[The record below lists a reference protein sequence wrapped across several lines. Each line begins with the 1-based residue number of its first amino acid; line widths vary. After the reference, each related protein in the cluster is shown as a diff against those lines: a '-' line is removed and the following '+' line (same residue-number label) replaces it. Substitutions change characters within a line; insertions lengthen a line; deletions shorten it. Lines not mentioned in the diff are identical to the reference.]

1 MEEDITLSD
10 KLLIKNGIIVTNN
23 KTIYNQNILIHNRKI
38 VKIDTCID
46 DSEAV
51 LIDATDCYVFP
62 GLIDLHC
69 KIQDPGFDFK
79 ETMET
84 VGKSAI
90 NGGFTTLT
98 MNPNTLP
105 CIDNKAIVEY
115 VLSKAKNE
123 CPVQIVPYGHLTRN
137 GEGKVMSEIGEMQL
151 AGIAA
156 VSDGDYAIQDTDLMR
171 NLCNYCSMFD
181 IPLIAHCENRFIS
194 NGNEINEGALSTYL
208 GIQGAPVTAETIH
221 LARNILLAHEFG
233 TKLHITHVS
242 TAQSVEMIRTFRK
255 QGFKLTCETSP
266 QYFTLNEE
274 AVMGYN
280 TLVKVNPPL
289 RTEEDV
295 EAVIKGLKDGVI
307 DTISSDHC
315 PDTIDSKE
323 VEFTLASFG
332 ISSLETAFSL
342 SYTYLVETGHLT
354 MEQLIDKMSYKPAQ
368 ILTLNKGSIHVGAI
382 ADITIFNPNEE
393 YYIDASKFKSK
404 ARYSPY
410 DGLIISGK
418 ITSTF
423 VNGRLY
429 RTDEL

>member
-1 MEEDITLSD
+1 MSD
-10 KLLIKNGIIVTNN
+10 KLLIKNGIIVTSN
-23 KTIYNQNILIHNRKI
+23 KTIYNQSILIEDKKI
-38 VKIDTCID
+38 IQMDTGIED
-46 DSEAV
+46 DEAV
-51 LIDATDCYVFP
+51 VIDATDCYIVP

-69 KIQDPGFDFK
+69 NIQDPGFDYK
-79 ETMET
+79 ETMLT
-84 VGKSAI
+84 VGQSAI

-98 MNPNTLP
+98 INPNTVP
-105 CIDNKAIVEY
+105 RIDNKAIVEY
-115 VLSKAKNE
+115 IISKAKNE
-123 CPVQIVPYGHLTRN
+123 CPVQVVPYGNLTRN

-156 VSDGDYAIQDTDLMR
+156 VSDGDHAIQDTDLMR

-181 IPLIAHCENRFIS
+181 IPVIAHCENRLIS
-194 NGNEINEGALSTYL
+194 NGNEINEGAISTYL
-208 GIQGAPVTAETIH
+208 GIQGAPITAETIH
-221 LARNILLAHEFG
+221 LARNILLANEFG

-242 TAQSVEMIRTFRK
+242 TAQSVEMIRQFKK

-274 AVMGYN
+274 AAMGYN

-289 RTEEDV
+289 RTAADV
-295 EAVIKGLKDGVI
+295 EAIIKGLRDGII

-323 VEFTLASFG
+323 VEYTLASFG

-342 SYTYLVETGHLT
+342 SYTYLVEQGHLN
-354 MEQLIDKMSYKPAQ
+354 MEQLIDKMSHKPAQ
-368 ILTLNKGSIHVGAI
+368 ILTLNKGTIQVGST
-382 ADITIFNPNEE
+382 ADLTIFNPNED

-410 DGLIISGK
+410 DGLVIKGRVK
-418 ITSTF
+418 YTL
-423 VNGRLY
+423 VNGKLY
-429 RTDEL
+429 RTDG

>member
-1 MEEDITLSD
+1 LSD
-10 KLLIKNGIIVTNN
+10 KVLIKKGIIVKHN
-23 KTIYNQNILIHNRKI
+23 KTIYNQDILIENKKI
-38 VKIDTCID
+38 VRIDAGID
-46 DSEAV
+46 DDEAV
-51 LIDATDCYVFP
+51 IIDAENCYVVP

-69 KIQDPGFDFK
+69 NIQDPGFDFK
-79 ETMET
+79 ETMLT
-84 VGKSAI
+84 AGQSAI
-90 NGGFTTLT
+90 KGGFTTLT
-98 MNPNTLP
+98 VNPNTIP

-115 VLSKAKNE
+115 VISKAKSE
-123 CPVQIVPYGHLTRN
+123 SPVQIVPYGNLTKN
-137 GEGKVMSEIGEMQL
+137 GQGEKMSEIGEMQL

-156 VSDGDYAIQDTDLMR
+156 VSDGDRAIQDTDLMR

-181 IPLIAHCENRFIS
+181 IPVITHCENRLIS
-194 NGNEINEGALSTYL
+194 NGNEINEGPISTYL
-208 GIQGAPVTAETIH
+208 GIQGAPITAESIH

-242 TAQSVEMIRTFRK
+242 TSQSVEMIRSFK
-255 QGFKLTCETSP
+255 KLGYKLTCETSP

-274 AVMGYN
+274 AAMGYN

-289 RTEEDV
+289 RTEKDV
-295 EAVIKGLKDGVI
+295 EAIVMGLKEGII

-342 SYTYLVETGHLT
+342 AYTYLVEEGHLS

-368 ILTLNKGSIHVGAI
+368 ILTLNKGTIQTGSL
-382 ADITIFNPNEE
+382 ADITIFDPSED

-410 DGLIISGK
+410 DGLVIKGRVK
-418 ITSTF
+418 YTF
-423 VNGRLY
+423 VNGKMHRV
-429 RTDEL
+429 DI

>member
-1 MEEDITLSD
+1 
-10 KLLIKNGIIVTNN
+10 LIKNGIIVTSN
-23 KTIYNQNILIHNRKI
+23 KTIYNQSILIEDKKI
-38 VKIDTCID
+38 IQMDTGIED
-46 DSEAV
+46 DEAV
-51 LIDATDCYVFP
+51 VIDATDCYIVP

-69 KIQDPGFDFK
+69 NIQDPGFDYK
-79 ETMET
+79 ETMLT
-84 VGKSAI
+84 VGQSAI

-98 MNPNTLP
+98 INPNTVP
-105 CIDNKAIVEY
+105 RIDNKAIVEY
-115 VLSKAKNE
+115 IISKAKNE
-123 CPVQIVPYGHLTRN
+123 CPVQVVPYGNLTRN

-156 VSDGDYAIQDTDLMR
+156 VSDGDHAIQDTDLMR

-181 IPLIAHCENRFIS
+181 IPVIAHCENRLIS
-194 NGNEINEGALSTYL
+194 NGNEINEGAISTYL
-208 GIQGAPVTAETIH
+208 GIQGAPITAETIH
-221 LARNILLAHEFG
+221 LARNILLANEFG

-242 TAQSVEMIRTFRK
+242 TAQSVEMIRQFKK

-274 AVMGYN
+274 AAMGYN

-289 RTEEDV
+289 RTAADV
-295 EAVIKGLKDGVI
+295 EAIIKGLRDGII

-323 VEFTLASFG
+323 VEYTLASFG

-342 SYTYLVETGHLT
+342 SYTYLVEQGHLN
-354 MEQLIDKMSYKPAQ
+354 MEQLIDKMSHKPAQ
-368 ILTLNKGSIHVGAI
+368 ILTLNKGTIQVGST
-382 ADITIFNPNEE
+382 ADLTIFNPNED

-410 DGLIISGK
+410 DGLVIKGRVK
-418 ITSTF
+418 YTL
-423 VNGRLY
+423 VNGKLY
-429 RTDEL
+429 RTDG

>member
-1 MEEDITLSD
+1 MSD
-10 KLLIKNGIIVTNN
+10 KVLIKKGIIVKHN
-23 KTIYNQNILIHNRKI
+23 KTIYNQDILIENQKI
-38 VKIDTCID
+38 ARIDTGIVD
-46 DSEAV
+46 DDAV
-51 LIDATDCYVFP
+51 IIDAENCYIVP

-69 KIQDPGFDFK
+69 NIQDPGFDFK
-79 ETMET
+79 ETMLT
-84 VGKSAI
+84 AGQSAI

-98 MNPNTLP
+98 INPNTIP

-115 VLSKAKNE
+115 IISKARSE
-123 CPVQIVPYGHLTRN
+123 SPVQIVPYGNLTKN
-137 GEGKVMSEIGEMQL
+137 GQGEKMSEIGEMQL

-156 VSDGDYAIQDTDLMR
+156 VSDGDQAIQDTDLMR

-181 IPLIAHCENRFIS
+181 IPVITHCENRLIS
-194 NGNEINEGALSTYL
+194 NGNEINEGAISTYL
-208 GIQGAPVTAETIH
+208 GIQGAPITAESIH

-242 TAQSVEMIRTFRK
+242 TSQSVEMIRSFK
-255 QGFKLTCETSP
+255 KLGYKLTCETSP

-274 AVMGYN
+274 AAMGYN

-289 RTEEDV
+289 RTEKDV
-295 EAVIKGLKDGVI
+295 EAIIMGLKEGII

-342 SYTYLVETGHLT
+342 AYTYLVEEGHLS

-368 ILTLNKGSIHVGAI
+368 ILTLNKGTIQTGSL
-382 ADITIFNPNEE
+382 ADITIFDPSED

-410 DGLIISGK
+410 DGLIIKGRVK
-418 ITSTF
+418 HTF
-423 VNGRLY
+423 VNGKMHRV
-429 RTDEL
+429 DI

>member
-1 MEEDITLSD
+1 M
-10 KLLIKNGIIVTNN
+10 IKNGIIVTSN
-23 KTIYNQNILIHNRKI
+23 KTIYNQSILIEDKKI
-38 VKIDTCID
+38 IQMDTGIED
-46 DSEAV
+46 DEAV
-51 LIDATDCYVFP
+51 VIDATDCYIVP

-69 KIQDPGFDFK
+69 NIQDPGFDYK
-79 ETMET
+79 ETMLT
-84 VGKSAI
+84 VGQSAI

-98 MNPNTLP
+98 INPNTVP
-105 CIDNKAIVEY
+105 RIDNKAIVEY
-115 VLSKAKNE
+115 IISKAKNE
-123 CPVQIVPYGHLTRN
+123 CPVQVVPYGNLTRN

-156 VSDGDYAIQDTDLMR
+156 VSDGDHAIQDTDLMR

-181 IPLIAHCENRFIS
+181 IPVIAHCENRLIS
-194 NGNEINEGALSTYL
+194 NGNEINEGAISTYL
-208 GIQGAPVTAETIH
+208 GIQGAPITAETIH
-221 LARNILLAHEFG
+221 LARNILLANEFG

-242 TAQSVEMIRTFRK
+242 TAQSVEMIRQFKK

-274 AVMGYN
+274 AAMGYN

-289 RTEEDV
+289 RTAADV
-295 EAVIKGLKDGVI
+295 EAIIKGLRDGII

-323 VEFTLASFG
+323 VEYTLASFG

-342 SYTYLVETGHLT
+342 SYTYLVEQGHLN
-354 MEQLIDKMSYKPAQ
+354 MEQLIDKMSHKPAQ
-368 ILTLNKGSIHVGAI
+368 ILTLNKGTIQVGST
-382 ADITIFNPNEE
+382 ADLTIFNPNED

-410 DGLIISGK
+410 DGLVIKGRVK
-418 ITSTF
+418 YTL
-423 VNGRLY
+423 VNGKLY
-429 RTDEL
+429 RTDG

>member
-1 MEEDITLSD
+1 M
-10 KLLIKNGIIVTNN
+10 IKNGIIVTSN
-23 KTIYNQNILIHNRKI
+23 KTIYNQSILIEDKKI
-38 VKIDTCID
+38 IQMDTGIED
-46 DSEAV
+46 DEAV
-51 LIDATDCYVFP
+51 VIDATDCYIVP

-69 KIQDPGFDFK
+69 NIQDPGFDYK
-79 ETMET
+79 ETMLT
-84 VGKSAI
+84 VGQSAI

-98 MNPNTLP
+98 INPNTVP
-105 CIDNKAIVEY
+105 RIDNKAIVEY
-115 VLSKAKNE
+115 IISKAKNE
-123 CPVQIVPYGHLTRN
+123 CPVQVVPYGNLTRN

-156 VSDGDYAIQDTDLMR
+156 VSDGDHAIQDTDLMR

-181 IPLIAHCENRFIS
+181 IPVIAHCENRLIS
-194 NGNEINEGALSTYL
+194 NGNEINEGAISTYL
-208 GIQGAPVTAETIH
+208 GIQGAPITAETIH
-221 LARNILLAHEFG
+221 LARNILLANEFG

-242 TAQSVEMIRTFRK
+242 TAQSVEMIRQFKK

-274 AVMGYN
+274 AAMGYN

-289 RTEEDV
+289 RTAADV
-295 EAVIKGLKDGVI
+295 EAIIKGLRDGII

-323 VEFTLASFG
+323 VEYTLASFG

-342 SYTYLVETGHLT
+342 SYTYLVEQGHLS
-354 MEQLIDKMSYKPAQ
+354 MEQLIDKMSHKPAQ
-368 ILTLNKGSIHVGAI
+368 ILTLNKGTIQVGST
-382 ADITIFNPNEE
+382 ADLTIFNPNED

-410 DGLIISGK
+410 DGLVIKGRVK
-418 ITSTF
+418 YTL
-423 VNGRLY
+423 VNGKLY
-429 RTDEL
+429 RTDG

>member
-1 MEEDITLSD
+1 LSD
-10 KLLIKNGIIVTNN
+10 KLLIKNGIIVTSN
-23 KTIYNQNILIHNRKI
+23 KTIYNQSILIEDKKI
-38 VKIDTCID
+38 IQMDTGIED
-46 DSEAV
+46 DEAV
-51 LIDATDCYVFP
+51 VIDATDCYIVP

-69 KIQDPGFDFK
+69 NIQDPGFDYK
-79 ETMET
+79 ETMLT
-84 VGKSAI
+84 VGQSAI

-98 MNPNTLP
+98 INPNTVP
-105 CIDNKAIVEY
+105 RIDNKAIVEY
-115 VLSKAKNE
+115 IISKAKNE
-123 CPVQIVPYGHLTRN
+123 CPVQVVPYGNLTRN

-156 VSDGDYAIQDTDLMR
+156 VSDGDHAIQDTDLMR

-181 IPLIAHCENRFIS
+181 IPVIAHCENRLIS
-194 NGNEINEGALSTYL
+194 NGNEINEGAISTYL
-208 GIQGAPVTAETIH
+208 GIQGAPITAETIH
-221 LARNILLAHEFG
+221 LARNILLANEFG

-242 TAQSVEMIRTFRK
+242 TAQSVEMIRQFKK

-274 AVMGYN
+274 AAMGYN

-289 RTEEDV
+289 RTAADV
-295 EAVIKGLKDGVI
+295 EAIIKGLRDGII

-323 VEFTLASFG
+323 VEYTLASFG

-342 SYTYLVETGHLT
+342 SYTYLVEQGHLN
-354 MEQLIDKMSYKPAQ
+354 MEQLIDKMSHKPAQ
-368 ILTLNKGSIHVGAI
+368 ILTLNKGTIQVGST
-382 ADITIFNPNEE
+382 ADLTIFNPNED

-410 DGLIISGK
+410 DGLVIKGRVK
-418 ITSTF
+418 YTL
-423 VNGRLY
+423 VNGKLY
-429 RTDEL
+429 RTDG